1 MTKKELREFICDV
14 TKEQK
19 VSQMVEAQINR
30 FVIEL
35 GFTYKEI
42 AQALV
47 FYVEVEGNKYD
58 PKFGLGIIPHI
69 RNRANAYFEK
79 KRKDKEKQIESVKE
93 ANKQPDIILKV
104 AKIKRR
110 KEQPK
115 IDIENLDVD

>member
-35 GFTYKEI
+35 GFSYKEI

>member
-35 GFTYKEI
+35 GFSYKEI

-79 KRKDKEKQIESVKE
+79 KRKAKEKQIESVKE